1 MLTKSLVN
9 MLTEKLVN
17 MLAEALVNILAEP
30 LVNMLTEALAN
41 MLAEA
46 LVNMLAKSL
55 RNLLDESLVNM
66 LAWLPVKMLTKSLL
80 NMLFESLLNISPI
93 SQSSDKHISQDKH
106 EIYLIRYAKYDES
119 STITLKYFFL
129 RYSFSVVDLKTSNWV
144 YDFVVPVWLLWRS
157 VFLSISG

>member
-1 MLTKSLVN
+1 MLAKSLVNMLTKSMVN

-17 MLAEALVNILAEP
+17 MLAEALVNILAES

-41 MLAEA
+41 MLAE
-46 LVNMLAKSL
+46 
-55 RNLLDESLVNM
+55 SLVNM
-66 LAWLPVKMLTKSLL
+66 LAWLLVKMLTKSLL